1 MSFWDDCITA
11 SDRGTVLS
19 RNGWSGIA
27 SHCINGE
34 RPMLPWLA
42 LTYTAA
48 RLGFE
53 AQNAA
58 AFRLLR
64 LGGGIAKTAADEIVP
79 EAIMPRADTA
89 PAPVVAAPKTRH
101 AARKIH
107 KKSAPV
113 RKRGKRAKRV

>member
-1 MSFWDDCITA
+1 
-11 SDRGTVLS
+11 
-19 RNGWSGIA
+19 
-27 SHCINGE
+27 
-34 RPMLPWLA
+34 MLPWLA

-64 LGGGIAKTAADEIVP
+64 LAGGITKPAADEIVP
-79 EAIMPRADTA
+79 EGIVPSSDTP
-89 PAPVVAAPKTRH
+89 PASVAAAPKRRH
-101 AARKIH
+101 AAKKVH

-113 RKRGKRAKRV
+113 RKRGKRAKRG